1 MFARREGFRKDV
13 CRIICCGDVVEVDDA
28 RIDLLAR
35 IMVVC
40 IYVLRSR
47 VVSITLCKGDKR
59 LIVGEKRD
67 GCKIVPEVPPESN
80 QPDSLC

>member
-13 CRIICCGDVVEVDDA
+13 RRVICCGDVVEVDDA

-40 IYVLRSR
+40 IYVFCSR
-47 VVSITLCKGDKR
+47 VVSITFCKGNKR
-59 LIVGEKRD
+59 LIVGEKGD
-67 GCKIVPEVPPESN
+67 GCKIMPEVPPKSN